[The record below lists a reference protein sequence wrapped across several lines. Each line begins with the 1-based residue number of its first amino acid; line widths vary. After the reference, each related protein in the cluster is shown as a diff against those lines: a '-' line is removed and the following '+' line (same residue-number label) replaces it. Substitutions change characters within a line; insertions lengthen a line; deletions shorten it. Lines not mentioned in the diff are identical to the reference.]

1 METKNKIENLFIT
14 KMKDFTTE
22 ELNVLFTHSFDVIIY
37 TQNKDNLTRYLC
49 VDEDLNF
56 EIDENLTL
64 FYYYKKVKVYYINEI
79 VTRSKNTLKKQFKD
93 LFNI

>member
-22 ELNVLFTHSFDVIIY
+22 ELNVLFEHAFDVIIY
-37 TQNKDNLTRYLC
+37 SEFKDNLIRYIF
-49 VDEDLNF
+49 VDYDLIF
-56 EIDENLTL
+56 EINENLTL
-64 FYYYKKVKVYYINEI
+64 LYYFKKVKVYYINEI
-79 VTRSKNTLKKQFKD
+79 ETRSKNNLKKQFKA

>member
-22 ELNVLFTHSFDVIIY
+22 ELNVLFQNSYDVIIW
-37 TQNKDNLTRYLC
+37 TQNKDHLIRYIW
-49 VDEDLNF
+49 VDDDSNF

-64 FYYYKKVKVYYINEI
+64 FFYFEKVKIWYINHIE
-79 VTRSKNTLKKQFKD
+79 TKSKNNLKKQFKD